1 MPLLRTANN
10 GEAAGSST
18 TVSVKTRNRRKEYMS
33 VDPKTKSD
41 RERYIRV
48 AAIDIATNEGNW
60 NIWVTEEIRASP
72 TR

>member
-1 MPLLRTANN
+1 
-10 GEAAGSST
+10 
-18 TVSVKTRNRRKEYMS
+18 MS